1 MMVLVETFFG
11 VESGNTVLK
20 HMRACRGTALLASS
34 HLEAVGITI
43 SETILQAPA
52 VVDDDREN
60 RIIEVPSVIGVMPGT
75 ASMKLI
81 ARTGIQLDSESVG
94 ITAFGPRVVIVV
106 CITIHYDIESS
117 IFKLG
122 VTSVVSLGI
131 LTKSLLQTRVLIA
144 IEAAEFHYAITTLE
158 FHTVV
163 SRVADVETTIMPV
176 VGTYLVHDTSVVS
189 SLGLCTTW
197 LSREVEY
204 WALCVTRIG
213 KHTDTLVC
221 STCLSHIDGL

>member
-1 MMVLVETFFG
+1 
-11 VESGNTVLK
+11 
-20 HMRACRGTALLASS
+20 
-34 HLEAVGITI
+34 
-43 SETILQAPA
+43 
-52 VVDDDREN
+52 
-60 RIIEVPSVIGVMPGT
+60 MPGT

-94 ITAFGPRVVIVV
+94 ITAFGPRVEIVV

-131 LTKSLLQTRVLIA
+131 LTKSLLQTRIFIA
-144 IEAAEFHYAITTLE
+144 IEAAKLHYAITTLE
-158 FHTVV
+158 FHTIV
-163 SRVADVETTIMPV
+163 SRMADVETTIMPV

-189 SLGLCTTW
+189 SLCCSTTW
-197 LSREVEY
+197 LSSEVEY
-204 WALCVTRIG
+204 RALCVTRIG